1 MKDNKTATE
10 ELENNVKEDQ
20 EDETKFSDKDEIIQ
34 KLAMEIKRLQEE
46 GAAHLDSLMRE
57 KAENENLRKRH
68 LRELEDTAK
77 YTVGEFSKDLVEVME
92 SLFKAMEYKKEFDT
106 NDSKIVGMF
115 EGIDMTLKLLEK
127 SFAKYGVK
135 RIYPM
140 GEEFDHRF
148 HQAISKLSVPAKK
161 NNQVVDVIQAGYT
174 IHDRLLKPA
183 LVVVN
188 MSDE

>member
-1 MKDNKTATE
+1 MTHKKGEVQE
-10 ELENNVKEDQ
+10 EIEVQQEIEN
-20 EDETKFSDKDEIIQ
+20 KDEIVQ
-34 KLAMEIKRLQEE
+34 KLAGEIKRLKEE
-46 GAAHLDSLMRE
+46 AANNLDVVIRE

-92 SLFKAMEYKKEFDT
+92 SLYKAMEYKKDFDT

-115 EGIDMTLKLLEK
+115 DGIDMTLKLLEK
-127 SFAKYGVK
+127 SFIKYGVK
-135 RIYPM
+135 RIYPVD
-140 GEEFDHRF
+140 EEFDHRF
-148 HQAISKLSVPAKK
+148 HQAISKLSVPNKK

-188 MSDE
+188 VSEE

>member
-1 MKDNKTATE
+1 MTNQ
-10 ELENNVKEDQ
+10 KEDKKDDIETQQ
-20 EDETKFSDKDEIIQ
+20 ETENKDEIIQ
-34 KLAMEIKRLQEE
+34 KLALEIKRLQEE
-46 GAAHLDSLMRE
+46 VSNNLDGMMRE

-68 LRELEDTAK
+68 LRELEDSAK

-92 SLFKAMEYKKEFDT
+92 SLYKAMEFKKEFDT
-106 NDSKIVGMF
+106 DDSKIVGMF

-127 SFAKYGVK
+127 SFTKYGVK
-135 RIYPM
+135 RIYPVD
-140 GEEFDHRF
+140 EDFDHRF
-148 HQAISKLSVPAKK
+148 HQAISKLSVPEKK

-188 MSDE
+188 VNEE